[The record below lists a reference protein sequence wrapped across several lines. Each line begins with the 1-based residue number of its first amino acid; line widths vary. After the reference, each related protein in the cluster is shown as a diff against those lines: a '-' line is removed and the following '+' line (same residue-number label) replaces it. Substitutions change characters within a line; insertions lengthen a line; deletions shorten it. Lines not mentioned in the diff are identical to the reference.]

1 MRIEIKEKGT
11 PAFYKEIVCA
21 LAQYMLIMKKPERK
35 LRDSF
40 KMLKTYIGVC
50 GAFLVL
56 VTALGIFYGMDALTI
71 LSIVV
76 LLAAII
82 LSMKQLNRL
91 NQLYRSLQEDTH
103 LSILTLDEEGVELN
117 KEASQLVRMAWGNVA
132 FLRVFDESLCFF
144 GKDARGI
151 VIAVNRNHEK
161 QILDYIS
168 DNGIDVKIIG
178 H

>member
-21 LAQYMLIMKKPERK
+21 LAQYMLIIKKPERK
-35 LRDSF
+35 LKDSF
-40 KMLKTYIGVC
+40 KMLKTYVGLCDV
-50 GAFLVL
+50 FLVL
-56 VTALGIFYGMDALTI
+56 ASAMGIFYGMDALTI

-82 LSMKQLNRL
+82 LSMMQLNRL

-117 KEASQLVRMAWGNVA
+117 KEASQLVRLAWDNVA

-144 GKDARGI
+144 GKDARGM

-178 H
+178 N

>member
-1 MRIEIKEKGT
+1 MRRISGAGECHGDLLWHGCPDDPFDRR
-11 PAFYKEIVCA
+11 PAGSDHFKYDAAQQTQSA
-21 LAQYMLIMKKPERK
+21 LQ
-35 LRDSF
+35 
-40 KMLKTYIGVC
+40 
-50 GAFLVL
+50 
-56 VTALGIFYGMDALTI
+56 
-71 LSIVV
+71 
-76 LLAAII
+76 II
-82 LSMKQLNRL
+82 TG
-91 NQLYRSLQEDTH
+91 DTH

-117 KEASQLVRMAWGNVA
+117 KEASQLVRMAWNNVA

>member
-1 MRIEIKEKGT
+1 MKIEIKEKGT

-21 LAQYMLIMKKPERK
+21 LAQYMPIMKKPERK
-35 LRDSF
+35 LKDSF
-40 KMLKTYIGVC
+40 KMLKMYIGVC

-82 LSMKQLNRL
+82 LSMMQLNRL
-91 NQLYRSLQEDTH
+91 DQLYRSLQEDTH

-117 KEASQLVRMAWGNVA
+117 KEASQLVRMAWNNVV

-144 GKDARGI
+144 GKDARGM

-161 QILDYIS
+161 HILDYIS

-178 H
+178 N

>member
-40 KMLKTYIGVC
+40 KMLKTYIDVC

-82 LSMKQLNRL
+82 LSMMQLNRL
-91 NQLYRSLQEDTH
+91 DQLYRSLQEDTH

-144 GKDARGI
+144 GKDARGMI
-151 VIAVNRNHEK
+151 IAVNRNHEK